1 MALPNN
7 DHALI
12 ALLMVFKDVKRR
24 ISWVGLSE
32 VTEFRNLLMRAY
44 TRYPIRKR
52 YQMID
57 SILILLGEQLN
68 E

>member
-1 MALPNN
+1 MALLNN

-12 ALLMVFKDVKRR
+12 ALLMVFKDIKRR
-24 ISWVGLSE
+24 ISWVALSE
-32 VTEFRNLLMRAY
+32 VVELRNLIMRSY

-57 SILILLGEQLN
+57 SILILIGEQVN